1 MPIPD
6 KVKERIKIERLILA
20 ARQENMASEAETI
33 ILNDM
38 QESDLKRIR
47 EWIFKRSFEEI
58 RKR

>member
-20 ARQENMASEAETI
+20 AGQENMASEAETI